1 MQTDQGCLWVL
12 IAYYVIFFLVSYFA
26 WKKDQLN
33 VNGLNGLLHSLKGIN
48 YKHLAGIILLGLP
61 ILLYTKLWWNLLRFP
76 RTALVVKAPV
86 ILFLLML
93 ASQLAL
99 RKAKTRGREQSMA
112 ERETGKPDP
121 LEIRWYLIL
130 RISFLIVYECF
141 FRGLMLAVCAGIYG
155 IPAAIF
161 INLIFYA
168 GIHVFNGARQTLSCI
183 LFGVIVCGLTLW
195 SHSVLPAVILHLVL
209 ALVYETYLIFLPEHS
224 PKTLIS

>member
-1 MQTDQGCLWVL
+1 MQTDQLCLWVL
-12 IAYYVIFFLVSYFA
+12 PACYVIFFLVSCFA
-26 WKKDQLN
+26 WKEDQLN
-33 VNGLNGLLHSLKGIN
+33 LDGVNGLLHSLKGIN
-48 YKHLAGIILLGLP
+48 CKHLAGIILLGLP
-61 ILLYTKLWWNLLRFP
+61 LLLYPELWWNLLQFP
-76 RTALVVKAPV
+76 RTALMVKVPV

-99 RKAKTRGREQSMA
+99 GKAKTRSREQSMA

-121 LEIRWYLIL
+121 LEIRWYLML

-141 FRGLMLAVCAGIYG
+141 FRGLLLAVCSGVYG

-168 GIHVFNGARQTLSCI
+168 GIHVFNGSRQMPSCI
-183 LFGVIVCGLTLW
+183 LFGMVVCGLTLW

-209 ALVYETYLIFLPEHS
+209 ALVYETYLILLPDHL
-224 PKTLIS
+224 PKTLTS